1 MQRVNA
7 QKPLSAIIP
16 QLFYADYTNTCCCR
30 KQPMQHVRSFSAQV
44 LHEAVLRKDRVVRKA
59 DNCFQ
64 SSMIRSIKH
73 FHSLRYTATT
83 VCFILR
89 QS

>member
-30 KQPMQHVRSFSAQV
+30 KQPMHATREKFFRSSPAWGG
-44 LHEAVLRKDRVVRKA
+44 
-59 DNCFQ
+59 
-64 SSMIRSIKH
+64 
-73 FHSLRYTATT
+73 TT
-83 VCFILR
+83 QGQGGPKSR
-89 QS
+89 